1 MILKQGDC
9 IELMQELEDNSID
22 CILTDPPYKYLN
34 HKLDLDFYENLYF
47 KQVKRVLKDNG
58 FIVLFGRGSSFYRWN
73 TILDNLGFVFKEE
86 IIWNKN
92 HNSSPLCSLQ
102 RVHET
107 ISIHT
112 KKNGIINK
120 VRVNYLEQRLNH
132 FNGIEQIITDVKRI
146 KSALNNTNDL
156 NELLDYLENGNI
168 KYQKRTQ
175 KHCITTSKETKDI
188 NRVVHIFKSIKDGL
202 IEKSIMNIQREHYKM
217 IHPTQKP
224 ARLLE
229 RLIALVTKE
238 NDLILDTFA
247 GSGST
252 GEACYNTNRQFVGYE
267 IDDEY
272 FNLAKNRLEN
282 LQPKLFTDV

>member
-9 IELMQELEDNSID
+9 IELIQELEDNSID

-34 HKLDLDFYENLYF
+34 HKLDLDFDENLYF
-47 KQVKRVLKDNG
+47 QQVKRVLKDNG

-86 IIWNKN
+86 VIWNKN

-102 RVHET
+102 RIHEI

-120 VRVNYLEQRLNH
+120 VRVNYLEQRVNNH
-132 FNGIEQIITDVKRI
+132 FNGIEQIINDIKRI

-156 NELLDYLENGNI
+156 NELLDYLENDKI
-168 KYQKRTQ
+168 VYKKSTQ
-175 KHCITTSKETKDI
+175 KHCITISSGTKEI
-188 NRVVHIFKSIKDGL
+188 NRVINNFKSIKEGL
-202 IEKSIMNIQREHYKM
+202 IEKSIINIQREHYKM

-224 ARLLE
+224 VRLLE

-252 GEACYNTNRQFVGYE
+252 GEACYNTNRQFIGYE
-267 IDDEY
+267 IDSEY
-272 FNLAKNRLEN
+272 FNLAKNRLED
-282 LQPKLFTDV
+282 LQLRLF